1 MCQGMTPGLLPLQ
14 QGVELGEIIRFVL
27 DVFTVTE
34 NGVYVQVMTVTP
46 MGKQLKRS
54 NGMGAIKTETYI
66 N

>member
-46 MGKQLKRS
+46 MWQAAEK
-54 NGMGAIKTETYI
+54 E
-66 N
+66 